1 MKRILCLLLAV
12 LLLTGCAPQTPR
24 QSRYETSFLD
34 VFDTVTSIVGFA
46 ESEEAFLQTAQ
57 TIHDELLVYHR
68 LYDIYHEY
76 PDLTNLKTLNEQAG
90 GPPVQV
96 DRKILD
102 LLQFCKDMEQ
112 ATGGAVNAAMGSV
125 LSLWHDHRTVGK
137 DDPAIASLPPLERL
151 QAAAEHTDL
160 SSLLIDE
167 EACTVTLT
175 DPEMTL
181 DVGAIAKGYAT
192 ERIAQSLEE
201 KGVTGYVLNV
211 GGNVRTI
218 GLKPDGTAWTVGIEN
233 PDGGDYLAYLQ
244 LSGQSLVTSGSYQRF
259 YYVDGKAYH
268 HIIHPDTLMPAE
280 GYVSVSVICSD
291 SGLADA
297 LSTALFCLPLDEG
310 QSLVNGIDGAE
321 AMWLSQDGS
330 ITTSPGWEN
339 FLKK

>member
-125 LSLWHDHRTVGK
+125 LSLWHEARTAGLA
-137 DDPAIASLPPLERL
+137 DPAHAALPDSAAL
-151 QAAAEHTDL
+151 QAAAAHTDFSCVIL
-160 SSLLIDE
+160 DE
-167 EACTVTLT
+167 AASTVCIT
-175 DPEMTL
+175 DPELRL
-181 DVGAIAKGYAT
+181 DVGAVAKGYAVQQVC
-192 ERIAQSLEE
+192 RNAPAGLLVS
-201 KGVTGYVLNV
+201 V
-211 GGNVRTI
+211 GGNVCAT
-218 GLKPDGTAWTVGIEN
+218 GPKPDGSSWVVGLQD
-233 PDGGDYLAYLQ
+233 PDS
-244 LSGQSLVTSGSYQRF
+244 SGSLCMVNIPSGSVVTSGSYQRF
-259 YYVDGKAYH
+259 YTVDGIQYH
-268 HIIHPDTLMPAE
+268 HIIDPETQMPAE
-280 GYVSVSVICSD
+280 TWRAVSILCAD
-291 SGLADA
+291 SGVADA
-297 LSTALFCLPLDEG
+297 LSTALFLLDQEAG
-310 QSLVNGIDGAE
+310 QALLDAFDAE
-321 AMWLSQDGS
+321 AFWLDHAGNRYFSAGFPDFLQD
-330 ITTSPGWEN
+330 
-339 FLKK
+339 